1 MRNGLGGNI
10 FLLDKLFIPIN
21 HPGVHWALVCVFV
34 QAKAIYYYDSLGEG
48 GRTVVSAI
56 HQYLEEEHMRKY
68 KKGLPKGWRLIPDTP
83 CPRQDNGNDCGV
95 YICMFMDYLSLG
107 RPLDVTHITPD
118 EVSSGY
124 RKHIAAS
131 IIRGALPV
139 NIDNYM

>member
-1 MRNGLGGNI
+1 VHNGPGGDI

-34 QAKAIYYYDSLGEG
+34 LAKTICYYDSLGEVG
-48 GRTVVSAI
+48 GSAVSAI
-56 HQYLEEEHMRKY
+56 LKYLEWEHMRKY
-68 KKGLPKGWRLIPDTP
+68 GKELPQGWRLIPDTP

-107 RPLDVTHITPD
+107 RPLDVTRITHD
-118 EVSSGY
+118 EVNIGY

-139 NIDNYM
+139 KIDNYT